1 MQMYYYAS
9 LNDINVCDTV
19 FESDVEKTESSLLA
33 ISESDYQN
41 RTTLTCAWTGS
52 EWICPPDLD
61 HRWNGSEWID
71 KDVFYASDDEDL
83 IFINNLGPTVIAD
96 EGIDV
101 STEEGLELAKTRVAA
116 KFLELKGYEFQG

>member
-1 MQMYYYAS
+1 MYYYAS

-19 FESDVEKTESSLLA
+19 LESDVERTESNLLTL
-33 ISESDYQN
+33 SESDYQN
-41 RTTLTCAWTGS
+41 KTTLGCAWTGS
-52 EWICPPDLD
+52 EWICPPDGD

-83 IFINNLGPTVIAD
+83 NFINNLGPTVIAD

-101 STEEGLELAKTRVAA
+101 STEEGLELAKARVAA